1 VTRSERRVP
10 DHAATPAAGA
20 SQRANADSIRRLGT
34 VRGFVFD
41 LDGTLVLGDRHN
53 HGLTP
58 LPGALELTRWVQGQ
72 GLPFAVFTNGT
83 TKTPQQ
89 YVQTLRSIGFELPD
103 GAVLTPAS
111 SAAAVLTRRGHRR
124 VMVLGEE
131 GLTGPLQDAGL
142 DVVPVL
148 PGGRPDAVDAVVA
161 GWYPAFSLSALE
173 QACQAVWAGAALYS
187 CSQSV
192 FFATAQGRAIGTS
205 RAISAMVKSLTGC
218 RVQLVGKPSLDALRT
233 ASSWL
238 GVRTTELA
246 VVGDDPELEVPMAH
260 RGRALAVAVT
270 SGLADDD
277 SFRQLPEARRP
288 HLQLRG
294 VDELL
299 SICRQAA
306 AACSA

>member
-1 VTRSERRVP
+1 
-10 DHAATPAAGA
+10 
-20 SQRANADSIRRLGT
+20 
-34 VRGFVFD
+34 
-41 LDGTLVLGDRHN
+41 
-53 HGLTP
+53 
-58 LPGALELTRWVQGQ
+58 
-72 GLPFAVFTNGT
+72 
-83 TKTPQQ
+83 
-89 YVQTLRSIGFELPD
+89 
-103 GAVLTPAS
+103 
-111 SAAAVLTRRGHRR
+111 
-124 VMVLGEE
+124 M
-131 GLTGPLQDAGL
+131 
-142 DVVPVL
+142 
-148 PGGRPDAVDAVVA
+148 
-161 GWYPAFSLSALE
+161 
-173 QACQAVWAGAALYS
+173 
-187 CSQSV
+187 